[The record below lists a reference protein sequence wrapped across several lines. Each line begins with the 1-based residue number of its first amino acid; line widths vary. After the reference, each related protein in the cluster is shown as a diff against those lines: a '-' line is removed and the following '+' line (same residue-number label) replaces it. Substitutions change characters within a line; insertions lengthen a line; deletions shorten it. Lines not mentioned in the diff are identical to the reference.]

1 MTTTTMTEL
10 QQLDRAEI
18 IDLVALLGACL
29 DDGSF
34 DDMAEVLAEDA
45 TVRTPGG
52 RAEGRAAVI
61 AQAGRTHP
69 ADQSFH
75 HVSPTC
81 GRSGRRPRH
90 CARQPRRPRQRA
102 RRRSRRCQRRLAP
115 HRRRVIGDREGTTS
129 AFRTPAGWRF
139 SWIEIVPVWLSGTLP
154 PTPPPSAEFLTT
166 LEDPPC
172 QSNTTVRRPK
182 ISVRCSMCARTARRP
197 ARTSVSPGP
206 LRRRSST
213 PSRWLTRRTSWSM
226 MGPSSSV
233 AVA

>member
-10 QQLDRAEI
+10 QQLSDRAEI

-34 DDMAEVLAEDA
+34 DDMAELLADNA

-75 HVSPTC
+75 HVITNVLVAVDGDLATARANLVVHVSVPGDGPANANAASPAPA
-81 GRSGRRPRH
+81 PR
-90 CARQPRRPRQRA
+90 AA
-102 RRRSRRCQRRLAP
+102 
-115 HRRRVIGDREGTTS
+115 IGDVYHFGLS
-129 AFRTPAGWRF
+129 RTPAGWRF

-154 PTPPPSAEFLTT
+154 PTPPPSA
-166 LEDPPC
+166 
-172 QSNTTVRRPK
+172 
-182 ISVRCSMCARTARRP
+182 A
-197 ARTSVSPGP
+197 
-206 LRRRSST
+206 
-213 PSRWLTRRTSWSM
+213 
-226 MGPSSSV
+226 
-233 AVA
+233 